1 MKRKQDGLFSRG
13 GIGPILIIAA
23 SSGFC
28 MDRIPPLR
36 EPV

>member
-1 MKRKQDGLFSRG
+1 MKRKQDGLFTRG

-23 SSGFC
+23 SCDFR
-28 MDRIPPLR
+28 MARIPPLR